1 MKLHRAQLTVITIVA
16 AAIVIPGAVAAAQQT
31 ARPAAAQDV
40 LWEGDPA
47 KGTGVFQALE
57 RSPGTVTVANDPK
70 GQFGPSFRFETWE
83 NGGTKSRCESRGV
96 KGVDLDSS
104 QLNKTFYVGWRALL
118 DPMPI
123 TKGRWISFWQL
134 HWSGAGPGG
143 GPLTVRTLGDGN
155 IHFQYVSPDGKVD
168 RNIWSG
174 PLPLG
179 RWFTVVVA
187 FRLAKDGTA
196 TGVLVRRQAG
206 DLRQRRHPVQRADL
220 QGHPRQPQVGRLP
233 VRSQQGPRRPVH
245 QRREARHHL
254 RSRAPLTGQWRAV
267 QKRPAIGTARV
278 AAQAAVLHE
287 TPRTRCRPG
296 SP

>member
-31 ARPAAAQDV
+31 ARPAAAPDV

-168 RNIWSG
+168 RNIWSA

-187 FRLAKDGTA
+187 FRLAKDGTGYLEFWFDGTQVTFVNGA
-196 TGVLVRRQAG
+196 TRYSGPIFKGTHVNLKWGVYRSGANK
-206 DLRQRRHPVQRADL
+206 
-220 QGHPRQPQVGRLP
+220 GH
-233 VRSQQGPRRPVH
+233 
-245 QRREARHHL
+245 
-254 RSRAPLTGQWRAV
+254 AV
-267 QKRPAIGTARV
+267 QYINGAKLGTTYE
-278 AAQAAVLHE
+278 AVK
-287 TPRTRCRPG
+287 P
-296 SP
+296 